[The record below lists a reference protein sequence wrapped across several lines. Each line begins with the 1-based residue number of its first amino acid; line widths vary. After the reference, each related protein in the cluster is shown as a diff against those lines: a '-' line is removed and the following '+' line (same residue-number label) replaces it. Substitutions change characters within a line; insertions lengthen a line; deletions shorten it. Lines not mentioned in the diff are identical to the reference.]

1 MITSIM
7 GKIRIRTGRGTGTR
21 EIDDG
26 GKEWAGDAYK
36 KLQET
41 KKKLAA
47 NRMVHTGRGT
57 GSKRLGDL
65 PDVKPRPSTEGMTRV
80 TGRGTGSRKS
90 TNKGSS

>member
-1 MITSIM
+1 M

-21 EIDDG
+21 EIDDT
-26 GKEWAGDAYK
+26 GKEWAGDSFRKIQEEAK
-36 KLQET
+36 KQS
-41 KKKLAA
+41 A

-65 PDVKPRPSTEGMTRV
+65 PSAKPRPSTEGMTRI

-90 TNKGSS
+90 TNKGSE